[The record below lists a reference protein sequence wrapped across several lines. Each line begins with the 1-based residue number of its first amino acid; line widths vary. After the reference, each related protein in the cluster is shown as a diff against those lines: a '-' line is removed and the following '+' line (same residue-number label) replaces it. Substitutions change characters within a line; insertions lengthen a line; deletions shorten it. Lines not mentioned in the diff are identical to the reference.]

1 MKKKK
6 ILHVLGGLDH
16 GGAEAFIMNALRFI
30 DHSKYEFG
38 IATFMKPKNGE
49 KFDFEDELKAMGVK
63 LYHVADN
70 RFKNPLK
77 FEKDIADL
85 IKNNGYETVHSH
97 IDFMSALV
105 LAGAKK
111 GGAKKRIAHSHSIN
125 NMKINSKKM
134 QLISGVLRRKLNRVA
149 TERVACGEDAGRF
162 LFGPKQRF
170 TVIHNGVDLERFRF
184 NANTRHKMRVKC
196 GFDDD
201 EMILLNIGR
210 LEEVKNHGKLIDIFG
225 DYLRKNK
232 NAHLVIIGNGSQREM
247 IEEKI
252 ASERL
257 DDYITLIP
265 AQDKVELYYMMA
277 DVFVMPSL
285 FEGIPNVGVEA
296 QACGM
301 KCLFSDRV
309 PRETKILD
317 SAEFIPLNGDWLSS
331 IRRAENR
338 NAAVKQPDMKAF
350 DIKETVK
357 LLEAVYD
364 K

>member
-1 MKKKK
+1 MKKQK
-6 ILHVLGGLDH
+6 ILHILGGLDH

-30 DHSKYEFG
+30 DRSKYEFG
-38 IATFMKPKNGE
+38 IATFMQPKNGE

-77 FEKDIADL
+77 FENDIAKIVKD
-85 IKNNGYETVHSH
+85 NRYEAVHSH

-111 GGAKKRIAHSHSIN
+111 CGAKKRIAHSHSVN

-134 QLISGVLRRKLNRVA
+134 QLVSAVLRRKLNRVA
-149 TERVACGEDAGRF
+149 TERIACGEDAGKF
-162 LFGPKQRF
+162 LYGPKQKF
-170 TVIHNGVDLERFRF
+170 EVIHNGVDLERFRF
-184 NANTRHKMRVKC
+184 NGNTRHKMRVKC
-196 GFDDD
+196 GFSDDD
-201 EMILLNIGR
+201 MILLNIGR
-210 LEEVKNHGKLIDIFG
+210 IEKVKNQGKLIDIFG
-225 DYLRKNK
+225 DYSRKNK
-232 NAHLVIIGNGSQREM
+232 NSHLIIIGSGSEEEM
-247 IEEKI
+247 LKEKI

-257 DDYITLIP
+257 EDNVTLIP

-301 KCLFSDRV
+301 KCLFSDKV
-309 PRETKILD
+309 PREIKILD
-317 SAEFIPLNGDWLSS
+317 STEFIPLNGDWVSS
-331 IRRAENR
+331 IKRAENR
-338 NAAVKQPDMKAF
+338 NAAVRQPGMKAF

>member
-1 MKKKK
+1 MKKQK

-30 DHSKYEFG
+30 NRSKYEFG
-38 IATFMKPKNGE
+38 IATFMQPKNGE

-77 FEKDIADL
+77 FENDIAKL
-85 IKNNGYETVHSH
+85 VKENGYTTVHSH

-111 GGAKKRIAHSHSIN
+111 GGATKRIAHSHSVN

-149 TERVACGEDAGRF
+149 TERIACGEDAGKF

-210 LEEVKNHGKLIDIFG
+210 LEEVKNHGKVIDIFG

-232 NAHLVIIGNGSQREM
+232 KAHLIIIGNGSLKEM

-257 DDYITLIP
+257 GDYVTLIP

-301 KCLFSDRV
+301 KCLFSDKV
-309 PRETKILD
+309 PREVKILD
-317 SAEFIPLNGDWLSS
+317 STEFIPLNGDWLGS
-331 IRRAENR
+331 IKRAENR
-338 NAAVKQPDMKAF
+338 NAAVKQPGVKAF

-357 LLEAVYD
+357 ALEAVYD